1 MEGPHV
7 PHTQLVEGAYAIKVS
22 MKIQLHLAAAYIALP
37 SAHGPEKLEVT
48 KKGSKHSPMWHTGS
62 LELRQ

>member
-37 SAHGPEKLEVT
+37 SAHGPEKVEVT
-48 KKGSKHSPMWHTGS
+48 ISGDCYP
-62 LELRQ
+62 E